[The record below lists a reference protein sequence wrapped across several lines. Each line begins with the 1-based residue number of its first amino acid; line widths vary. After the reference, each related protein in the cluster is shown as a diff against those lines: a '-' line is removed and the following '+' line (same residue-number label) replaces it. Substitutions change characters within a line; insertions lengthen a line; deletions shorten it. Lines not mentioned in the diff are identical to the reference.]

1 MVMGGAVNGGQI
13 FGDYPTLA
21 LGNELDLGRGR
32 FLPTTSTDEF
42 YGDLALWFGIDP
54 SELAIALP
62 NIGRFF
68 DTSGGGSP
76 LGIFA

>member
-1 MVMGGAVNGGQI
+1 MGGAVDGGQI

-21 LGNELDLGRGR
+21 LGTELDLGRGR

-54 SELAIALP
+54 SELSIALP

-68 DTSGGGSP
+68 DTGGGGTP